1 MRGFLFLGMIGVA
14 GLIVSPAAAQMCGGG
29 QIATQA
35 QIAPSSP
42 MCGMGATA
50 APATGQQPSQAQASS
65 GCGCCQRMAMMQ
77 APTGGQGMMGGQGAA
92 GEPDQ
97 DAMPNM
103 QMPAPGGSAAP
114 PSEPPKP

>member
-1 MRGFLFLGMIGVA
+1 MRGFLFLGMMGVA
-14 GLIVSPAAAQMCGGG
+14 GLIASPAAAQMCGGG

-35 QIAPSSP
+35 QAAPLSP
-42 MCGMGATA
+42 MCGMGAAA

-77 APTGGQGMMGGQGAA
+77 APTG
-92 GEPDQ
+92 PNQ

-103 QMPAPGGSAAP
+103 QMPAPGGS
-114 PSEPPKP
+114 SEPPKP